1 MFGIDLNDHESVYNL
16 VRVKMSKNEPLFLE
30 EFTKLFILEKNEDS
44 MKIIYAVSLYDIK
57 LARKLFNACMDK
69 LASFV
74 AK

>member
-1 MFGIDLNDHESVYNL
+1 MFDIDLNDHESVYNI
-16 VRVKMSKNEPLFLE
+16 VRVEMSKNEPLFLE

-44 MKIIYAVSLYDIK
+44 MKIIYAVSMHDIK

-69 LASFV
+69 LASLV